1 MADYD
6 PNNTRRASK
15 VSDVRGELRIDQ
27 YLTNFSEMYRQ
38 EQRHFVAGVAST
50 PVPVQHES
58 DKYAIYPR
66 GYFWR
71 DEAEVR
77 PLGGRPVQVNYK
89 VESGQYLAEEW
100 GLEHTIDDRQ
110 RVNTSTPFDLD
121 ESGVMLLEGKMII
134 REERIWAQKFF
145 GAGIWSHDLSSSAGD
160 FIPFD
165 DAASDPVETIDEY
178 KNVFLQRT
186 GMMPNTIILGSN
198 VQPKLRSN
206 PNVID
211 RLKYTQLGVAN
222 VETLATL
229 FEVDTV
235 RTARGIYNAANEGAD
250 DDLEFIA
257 DPNGMLMLYIEPTA
271 RMDAPTAIAR
281 FGWTGLLGG
290 AANSVGGVIVR
301 GRDDRARSDWIQTAS
316 AFDYKQV
323 SADLGVWFGEAVSP
337 LSN

>member
-1 MADYD
+1 MATYD
-6 PNNTRRASK
+6 PNNTRRAAK
-15 VSDVRGELRIDQ
+15 VSDVRGELRIDA

-38 EQRHFVAGVAST
+38 EARHFVAGVAST

-110 RVNTSTPFDLD
+110 RTNTATPFDLD
-121 ESGVMLLEGKMII
+121 ESAVMLLEGKMMI
-134 REERIWAQKFF
+134 REERIWAEKFW
-145 GAGIWSHDLSSSAGD
+145 GAGKWTLDLAGGTD
-160 FIPFD
+160 FTPFD
-165 DAASDPVETIDEY
+165 DQSSDPVEIVDTY
-178 KNVFLQRT
+178 KTLFLQQT
-186 GMMPNTIILGSN
+186 GMMPNMIVLGAN

-206 PNVID
+206 ANVID
-211 RLKYTQLGVAN
+211 RLKYTQMGVAN
-222 VETLATL
+222 TDTLATL
-229 FEVDTV
+229 FEVDNV
-235 RTARGIYNAANEGAD
+235 RTARAIYNSAQEGAD
-250 DDLEFIA
+250 DDFEFTA
-257 DPNGMLMLYIEPTA
+257 DPNGMLMLYIEPTT

-290 AANSVGGVIVR
+290 AANSVGGAILR
-301 GRDDRARSDWIQTAS
+301 GRDDRARSDWIQSAS
-316 AFDYKQV
+316 AFDYKLV
-323 SADLGVWFGEAVSP
+323 SPDLGVWFGNAVSP
-337 LSN
+337 ISN